1 MTDLDELPAHASIVV
16 IGGGVIGTSIAF
28 HLAEAGVPDVLLVDR
43 GPLAGGSTSKAAG
56 GVRAQFSDSVNIAL
70 GLRGLEAFERFEQRP
85 GFAID
90 LHQPGYLFLLDN
102 PEDVDTYRASV
113 ELQNRMGVASR
124 MLSIDEALRLSPAV
138 NPEGLIAAAYHGRDG
153 YCSPE
158 SVTNG
163 YAAGARR
170 HGATIRTGVAVQWM
184 EIESG
189 EITAI
194 ATERGIVET
203 QAVVCAAGAWS
214 AEVARMA
221 GVDLPVRPL
230 RRQILVSE
238 PLPVDLQS
246 SFPAGMP
253 MTIDASSTLYAHR
266 EGPGLLMG
274 MSYRDESTGFKW
286 EFSHE
291 WDEDLSEAMHRCMPA
306 MTEVGIAHRWV
317 GMYEVTP
324 DHNALLGESSK
335 VSRFL
340 YACGFSGHGFLMGP
354 AVGEIVRDLYLGAQP
369 FVDVSPFATERFAE
383 GLAIKERNIV

>member
-1 MTDLDELPAHASIVV
+1 MTNLDELPAHASIVV

-85 GFAID
+85 AFAID

-170 HGATIRTGVAVQWM
+170 HGATIRTGVAVQGM

>member
-170 HGATIRTGVAVQWM
+170 HGATIRTGVAVQGM

-214 AEVARMA
+214 AEVAGMA